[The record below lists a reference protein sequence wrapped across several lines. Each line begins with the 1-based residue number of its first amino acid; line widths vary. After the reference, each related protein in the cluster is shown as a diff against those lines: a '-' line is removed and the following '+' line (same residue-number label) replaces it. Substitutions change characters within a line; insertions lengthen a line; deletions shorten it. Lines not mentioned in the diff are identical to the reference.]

1 MLLLLLQQVV
11 SQLVIGSLLA
21 IAFNAYKSSKKY
33 KINFNMDWRK
43 YEFVHETILQL
54 KCKMGIQQDIQV
66 VITQN
71 KFIPIQAH
79 VDFMTRKSFIIIDEF
94 FLEIVD
100 EKSLEFLLAH
110 ELIHIKED
118 DVLRLISCYV
128 LVSTLFTIPIGYC
141 FPNTLEMFSGLG
153 MLLTA
158 TTCWASFL
166 SCFPAFICLCQYSKI
181 REKNADVTGFKNC
194 GDSGKLGA
202 IVFFKFMKDRSIPTD
217 EDSLFQRWAF
227 SSSGDFYLDVFHP
240 SLQARIDYLLDL
252 LF

>member
-1 MLLLLLQQVV
+1 MFLLLLQQVV
-11 SQLVIGSLLA
+11 SQFIIGSLLA
-21 IAFNAYKSSKKY
+21 IVFNAYKSSKKY
-33 KINFNMDWRK
+33 KINCDMNWKK
-43 YEFVHETILQL
+43 YLFIQETITHLQ
-54 KCKMGIQQDIQV
+54 CIMAIQQDIQV

-79 VDFMTRKSFIIIDEF
+79 VDFITRKSFIIIDET
-94 FLEIVD
+94 FLEIIN

-118 DVLRLISCYV
+118 DVLRLTSCYV

-153 MLLTA
+153 MLITA

-166 SCFPAFICLCQYSKI
+166 SCIPALICLCQYSKM

-202 IVFFKFMKDRSIPTD
+202 IEFFKFLQEQNIPTD
-217 EDSLFQRWAF
+217 DDNLSKRWLF
-227 SSSGDFYLDVFHP
+227 SSSGECYFDIFHP